1 MLAEKYIPKGTNG
14 YKNLSRFFKNFDK
27 IFTLKPL
34 RWFPLWTV
42 LVAGNNITEHLN
54 DRWFYWNWSS
64 FNLYLLFLLVLIPY
78 VDNRLKSRFD
88 FASQLSSITDY
99 LKCVVYSSII
109 MLLGSNPLSIS
120 LATLIHSV
128 PYVLFFLAGVLT
140 WSINIDQENG
150 EKFYKKDIYKLLI
163 IVVALSL
170 LASFLGFSNDDPM
183 ISTVAAVYI
192 PFPLVALV
200 FPAAIRHLQR
210 SRSYVV
216 FIPAMFLSMRF
227 PWFLFLIVPLFVL
240 SRHYFYFTSGKIYPT
255 FKVDTPEEVSS

>member
-1 MLAEKYIPKGTNG
+1 
-14 YKNLSRFFKNFDK
+14 
-27 IFTLKPL
+27 
-34 RWFPLWTV
+34 
-42 LVAGNNITEHLN
+42 
-54 DRWFYWNWSS
+54 
-64 FNLYLLFLLVLIPY
+64 
-78 VDNRLKSRFD
+78 
-88 FASQLSSITDY
+88 
-99 LKCVVYSSII
+99 

-210 SRSYVV
+210 SRCYVV

-227 PWFLFLIVPLFVL
+227 PWFFFLLVPLFVL

>member
-42 LVAGNNITEHLN
+42 LVAGSNITEHLN

-99 LKCVVYSSII
+99 LKCAVYASII

-183 ISTVAAVYI
+183 I
-192 PFPLVALV
+192 
-200 FPAAIRHLQR
+200 
-210 SRSYVV
+210 
-216 FIPAMFLSMRF
+216 LS
-227 PWFLFLIVPLFVL
+227 LI
-240 SRHYFYFTSGKIYPT
+240 HI
-255 FKVDTPEEVSS
+255 